1 MRINYTRIS
10 AFIFL
15 LLFLIYSYLAN
26 EIRVFAFDEN
36 ADFNARTFPKL
47 ISYLGIIVSFL
58 TLVLSKN
65 EDEPL
70 KQFEWIKVLVLFLL
84 VFTYGLII
92 KSVGFFISTNLFL
105 IFSYY
110 YLGVRNYKVIL
121 FCSFPVVAALQFMLH
136 GLLDVYIRDP
146 FLKLLGVI
154 SWLREWWLA

>member
-1 MRINYTRIS
+1 MSISYTRIS
-10 AFIFL
+10 ALIFL
-15 LLFLIYSYLAN
+15 LLFIIYSYLAS

-58 TLVLSKN
+58 TLVLSKG
-65 EDEPL
+65 EDQPL
-70 KQFEWIKVLVLFLL
+70 NQFEWIKVLILFAL

-92 KSVGFFISTNLFL
+92 KSIGFFISTNLFL

-110 YLGVRNYKVIL
+110 YLGVRNYKVIAL
-121 FCSFPVVAALQFMLH
+121 CSFPVVAALQFMLH

-154 SWLREWWLA
+154 S